1 MQVAFYAPLKPIDH
15 PVPSGD
21 RLIARMLCEAL
32 QSAGMKVD
40 IAARLRSRVADG
52 DVLKQARLAEL
63 GTKLAARLLRQYQ
76 SGFRPKPDIWFTYHL
91 YYKAPDWIGPIV
103 ADALGIPYVVA
114 EASFAPKR
122 ANGPWGQSH
131 LAVETAL
138 KQADAVFS
146 LNRVDMECLAKVCQ
160 PDRLHFLPPF
170 TRVASWHVGQR
181 TAINPQCVRLVTTA
195 MMRDGD
201 KLKSYA
207 LLADALGR
215 LRRNGVDN
223 WHLTVI
229 GDGPARQQ
237 VEDLLEEKGL
247 GEDKVSLVG
256 LKTPEQTKD
265 ILAQSDLFVW
275 PAINEAFGM
284 ALLEAQSAG
293 IPVLAGDTGGV
304 SGIVS
309 SGVTGWLVPVGD
321 VDAFSNRLAECLG
334 ADVAVLREIGAAGAS
349 KAVQHHTL
357 EAAADLLSTTFN
369 KVIPGYVSSQNGQG
383 LV

>member
-1 MQVAFYAPLKPIDH
+1 M
-15 PVPSGD
+15 
-21 RLIARMLCEAL
+21 
-32 QSAGMKVD
+32 
-40 IAARLRSRVADG
+40 
-52 DVLKQARLAEL
+52 
-63 GTKLAARLLRQYQ
+63 
-76 SGFRPKPDIWFTYHL
+76 
-91 YYKAPDWIGPIV
+91 
-103 ADALGIPYVVA
+103 
-114 EASFAPKR
+114 
-122 ANGPWGQSH
+122 
-131 LAVETAL
+131 
-138 KQADAVFS
+138 
-146 LNRVDMECLAKVCQ
+146 
-160 PDRLHFLPPF
+160 
-170 TRVASWHVGQR
+170 
-181 TAINPQCVRLVTTA
+181 TTA

-201 KLKSYA
+201 KLKSYS

-293 IPVLAGDTGGV
+293 LPVVAGNTGGV

-321 VDAFSNRLAECLG
+321 VAAFSDRLAECLG
-334 ADVAVLREIGAAGAS
+334 ADVAVLREFGAAGAS
-349 KAVQHHTL
+349 KAAQHHTL
-357 EAAADLLSTTFN
+357 EAAADLLSTTF
-369 KVIPGYVSSQNGQG
+369 KKIIPGHVSSQIGQG
-383 LV
+383 LI